1 MLVRGTPP
9 YLFTPSHVASIS
21 RNSPVMAKSGHDGE
35 EATPVAHVP
44 RVLQLA
50 SRKPR
55 CITFDLD
62 YTLWP
67 LYVDCDVTLPLKN
80 NGKYVED
87 ACRRRLDLF
96 PEARAVLEGV
106 KSAGIDLAVASRT
119 SAKKEARELMQALG
133 ITHMFRVAEI
143 YPGSKIPH
151 LNNIA
156 KTIGCELTDILFFDD
171 EHRNIVDATSIG
183 VTAVFLPDGITL
195 RHFEAGVEE
204 FAKKSRRT

>member
-1 MLVRGTPP
+1 
-9 YLFTPSHVASIS
+9 
-21 RNSPVMAKSGHDGE
+21 MAKSGHDGE

-62 YTLWP
+62 YTL
-67 LYVDCDVTLPLKN
+67 
-80 NGKYVED
+80 
-87 ACRRRLDLF
+87 
-96 PEARAVLEGV
+96 
-106 KSAGIDLAVASRT
+106 T